1 MLDHRK
7 PVRDQALCQ
16 KRHIPVE
23 GNIDQ
28 VSNPV
33 LENNMAK
40 KKYIFIS
47 TYMYFG
53 DHSMMYDVYHIILGF
68 LVPALFS

>member
-23 GNIDQ
+23 GNVDQ

-40 KKYIFIS
+40 KKKKYIHINLYVIWRSF
-47 TYMYFG
+47 
-53 DHSMMYDVYHIILGF
+53 DDV
-68 LVPALFS
+68 

>member
-1 MLDHRK
+1 MLYHRK

-23 GNIDQ
+23 GNVDQ
-28 VSNPV
+28 VLNPV

-40 KKYIFIS
+40 KKEIYS
-47 TYMYFG
+47 YQLTCNLE
-53 DHSMMYDVYHIILGF
+53 IIR
-68 LVPALFS
+68 

>member
-1 MLDHRK
+1 MLDLRK
-7 PVRDQALCQ
+7 PVQDQALCQ

-40 KKYIFIS
+40 KIRNIFIS
-47 TYMYFG
+47 TYMWRSFLFY
-53 DHSMMYDVYHIILGF
+53 HSYDV
-68 LVPALFS
+68 

>member
-23 GNIDQ
+23 GNVGQ

-40 KKYIFIS
+40 KKKEIYS
-47 TYMYFG
+47 YQLTCNLE
-53 DHSMMYDVYHIILGF
+53 II
-68 LVPALFS
+68 

>member
-1 MLDHRK
+1 MSCSSATTSHAGSS
-7 PVRDQALCQ
+7 QASSGSGSLP

-23 GNIDQ
+23 GNVDQ

-40 KKYIFIS
+40 KKKKYIHINLHVIWRSF
-47 TYMYFG
+47 
-53 DHSMMYDVYHIILGF
+53 DDV
-68 LVPALFS
+68 

>member
-23 GNIDQ
+23 GNVGQ

-40 KKYIFIS
+40 KKKKSIHINLHVIWRSF
-47 TYMYFG
+47 
-53 DHSMMYDVYHIILGF
+53 DDV
-68 LVPALFS
+68 

>member
-16 KRHIPVE
+16 KRHSPVE
-23 GNIDQ
+23 GNVDQ

-40 KKYIFIS
+40 KKKKKYIHINLHVIWRSF
-47 TYMYFG
+47 
-53 DHSMMYDVYHIILGF
+53 DDV
-68 LVPALFS
+68 